1 MKKSNIAIYHAAPRV
16 GDKLIHLD
24 FYYSIFKK
32 HKKKIILI
40 CTNKDPII
48 SKCEFFS
55 EIIDLEIK
63 KGLPQIISFIK
74 FNKIIK
80 TRKINRIY
88 IFEKNTKPALFSY
101 LSGIERIYSY
111 GIKRIQKLFIHNN
124 PIDKKYYSLV
134 EYDQADNFLK
144 KISIKKYSFFFK
156 RKKIIKINIFI
167 CNKASDLLRKW
178 PYKNLNKIIV
188 KILNL
193 NPDSNIYLN
202 IDHADYL
209 DLTKEI
215 KGNLFY
221 TSNLSLVDLFD
232 VISNCY
238 FSLTIDTGP
247 SHMSLRLGIKT
258 YVLFSRTIPNNYSDN
273 LVAIID
279 KKIKELDKIKITNRK
294 SDNIN
299 VEYVWDYI
307 KHEFD

>member
-1 MKKSNIAIYHAAPRV
+1 M
-16 GDKLIHLD
+16 
-24 FYYSIFKK
+24 
-32 HKKKIILI
+32 
-40 CTNKDPII
+40 
-48 SKCEFFS
+48 
-55 EIIDLEIK
+55 
-63 KGLPQIISFIK
+63 
-74 FNKIIK
+74 
-80 TRKINRIY
+80 
-88 IFEKNTKPALFSY
+88 
-101 LSGIERIYSY
+101 
-111 GIKRIQKLFIHNN
+111 
-124 PIDKKYYSLV
+124 
-134 EYDQADNFLK
+134 
-144 KISIKKYSFFFK
+144 
-156 RKKIIKINIFI
+156 
-167 CNKASDLLRKW
+167 RKW

-247 SHMSLRLGIKT
+247 SHMSLRLGIKHMF
-258 YVLFSRTIPNNYSDN
+258 YFQEQFQ
-273 LVAIID
+273 IIIQIISSYND

>member
-1 MKKSNIAIYHAAPRV
+1 MNKNNIAIYHAAPRV

-32 HKKKIILI
+32 YKKKIVLI

-48 SKCEFFS
+48 SKCDFYS
-55 EIIDLEIK
+55 EIIDFEIK
-63 KGLPQIISFIK
+63 KGLPQIISFVK

-80 TRKINRIY
+80 TRKINKIY

-101 LSGIERIYSY
+101 LSGIDRIYSY
-111 GIKRIQKLFIHNN
+111 GIKSIQKIFIHNN
-124 PIDKKYYSLV
+124 PIDKEYHSLV

-144 KISIKKYSFFFK
+144 KLSIKKYNFFFK
-156 RKKIIKINIFI
+156 RKKIIKNNIFI
-167 CNKASDLLRKW
+167 CNKASDYLRKW
-178 PYKNLNKIIV
+178 PYKNLKKIITN
-188 KILNL
+188 ILNS
-193 NPDSNIYLN
+193 NPDSKIYLN

-209 DLTKEI
+209 DLIKEI
-215 KGNLFY
+215 KCDLHY

-232 VISNCY
+232 IISNCS

-258 YVLFSRTIPNNYSDN
+258 YVLFSRTIPNKYSDN

-294 SDNIN
+294 NDIN
-299 VEYVWDYI
+299 VDYVWDYI